1 MGAQMK
7 ELVAKLLDQAR
18 AECFSEGCKPATTV
32 GYDELEKLVELVVQE
47 CADIAREVG
56 TNTVPEDFALDKCYE
71 IEDKIKQHFGV
82 E

>member
-82 E
+82 K

>member
-1 MGAQMK
+1 MK